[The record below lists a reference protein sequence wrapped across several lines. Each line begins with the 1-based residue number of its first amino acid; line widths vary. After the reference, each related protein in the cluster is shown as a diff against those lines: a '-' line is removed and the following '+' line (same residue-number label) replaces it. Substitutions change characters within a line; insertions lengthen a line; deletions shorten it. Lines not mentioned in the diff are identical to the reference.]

1 MHYSHFPSQQG
12 LGGLMNELYRRSDCT
27 SIMGIANNALKNR
40 KVLMRMHKNVNIMP
54 EYTNNRNLYSYMG
67 NENSAKIYII

>member
-1 MHYSHFPSQQG
+1 
-12 LGGLMNELYRRSDCT
+12 MNELYRRSNRP

-67 NENSAKIYII
+67 NENSAKIYIIK

>member
-1 MHYSHFPSQQG
+1 
-12 LGGLMNELYRRSDCT
+12 MNELYRCSYRP

-67 NENSAKIYII
+67 NENSAKIYIIK

>member
-1 MHYSHFPSQQG
+1 
-12 LGGLMNELYRRSDCT
+12 MNELYRRSNRP